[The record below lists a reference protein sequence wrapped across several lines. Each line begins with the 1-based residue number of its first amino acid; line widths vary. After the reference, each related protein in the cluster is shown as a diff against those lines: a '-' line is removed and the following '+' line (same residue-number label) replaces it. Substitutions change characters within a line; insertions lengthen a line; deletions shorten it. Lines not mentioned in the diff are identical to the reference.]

1 MEAKLA
7 LCLILAVVSA
17 EWCKVESFSS
27 GAPLDACSTIS
38 PDPNR
43 HGAQPQTSLVPYN
56 IDISQLSDAGGYTPG
71 QTYSC
76 KQIYLSYHLGDDV

>member
-7 LCLILAVVSA
+7 LCLILAIVSA
-17 EWCKVESFSS
+17 EWYGVESFSG
-27 GAPLDACSTIS
+27 GAPSAACSTIS
-38 PDPNR
+38 PDPAEHR
-43 HGAQPQTSLVPYN
+43 AQPQSSPVPYN

-76 KQIYLSYHLGDDV
+76 K